1 MSASYRW
8 LMVAAGALITCI
20 ALGAEFS
27 LAVYLP
33 PMAEA
38 TGWSRAGISGT
49 MTIDF
54 LAMGISAFGWG
65 TLSDRIGVRPVA
77 LIGSVLI
84 GAGQLLAAQAQSLL
98 MFQLCYGL
106 IVGLGTGAIY
116 APLMAA
122 ASNWFEHRRGLAV
135 ALVSAGMGVAPM
147 TVSPFARWL
156 VSARDWRWAM
166 TAIAFGAWALMIPA
180 AALLRR
186 GDIGDSA
193 PTPGAAAGEPA
204 AMSLGQALR
213 SAPFIVF
220 AATFFLCCGAH
231 AGPIF
236 HTMSYAI
243 ACGIAPM
250 SAVSIYSLEG
260 LAGLGGRLLFGLMAD
275 RFGVKKV
282 LVGGLFLQ
290 AVVIGLYV
298 YARELFEFYALA
310 AVLGMA
316 YGGVMPLYAALARDY
331 FPGRLMGG
339 VMGAAAAVSSL
350 AMAVGPLIGGWVFDR
365 YGDYGWLYGGSFAV
379 GLGAVAISLAFP
391 PAVAREEPQPA

>member
-1 MSASYRW
+1 MSSSYRW
-8 LMVAAGALITCI
+8 LMVAAGALLTCI

-65 TLSDRIGVRPVA
+65 TLSDRIGPRLVA

-84 GAGQLLAAQAQSLL
+84 GAGQLLAARAQSLL

-106 IVGLGTGAIY
+106 MVGIGTGAIY

-122 ASNWFEHRRGLAV
+122 AANWFEERRGLAV

-147 TVSPFARWL
+147 TVSPIARWL
-156 VSARDWRWAM
+156 VSTHDWRWAM
-166 TAIAFGAWALMIPA
+166 TAIAITAWTLMIPA

-186 GDIGDSA
+186 GETGASA
-193 PTPGAAAGEPA
+193 PVQAGAAPA
-204 AMSLGQALR
+204 SMSLPQALR
-213 SAPFIVF
+213 SLPFIVF

-275 RFGVKKV
+275 RYGAKRV

-290 AVVIGLYV
+290 AAVIGLYV

-310 AVLGMA
+310 AVLGTA
-316 YGGVMPLYAALARDY
+316 YGGVMPLYASLARDY
-331 FPGRLMGG
+331 FPARLMGG
-339 VMGAAAAVSSL
+339 IMGAAAAVSSL
-350 AMAVGPLIGGWVFDR
+350 AMALGPLIGGWVFDR
-365 YGDYGWLYGGSFAV
+365 YGAYGWLYLGSFAV
-379 GLGAVAISLAFP
+379 GLGAAAIAMAFP
-391 PAVAREEPQPA
+391 QAEPRQEPQPA